1 MKEDKHFK
9 DLFKRSR
16 LRSGFLNL
24 SEFGKALADEG
35 FVFEDSLFSRWQ
47 NGSRIPKDR
56 KLLLALIK
64 IFIKKGGIT
73 TLKETND
80 LLVSAGQG
88 YLTDYEQE
96 NISSGII
103 SLSKPILSK
112 KIVDFAFLIGK
123 SKQILR
129 SGWVRENIKKS
140 ESVAEHSFRLSVLSM
155 VLADQLGVDKE
166 KLIQMAILHDLG
178 EVITGDLIWSRGAVI
193 DMKKR
198 TEKEDLEK
206 TGIEKIFKLLGV
218 SGQYLKL
225 YEEMIDR
232 KTREAKMFWQLDKL
246 EMALQALEYEKS
258 QNKKLDEFFINANL
272 QIDFPFLKKIMKLI
286 LKKRT
291 QRNS

>member
-9 DLFKRSR
+9 YLFKRAR
-16 LRSGFLNL
+16 LRSGFLTL

-47 NGSRIPKDR
+47 NGSRRPKDR